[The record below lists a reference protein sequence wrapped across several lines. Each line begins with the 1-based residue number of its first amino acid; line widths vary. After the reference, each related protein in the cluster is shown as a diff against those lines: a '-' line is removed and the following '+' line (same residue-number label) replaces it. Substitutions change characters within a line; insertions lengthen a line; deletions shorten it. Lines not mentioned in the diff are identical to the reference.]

1 MRKAVLVA
9 LVSGAAALHAQA
21 PAPELDAVLAKAA
34 AYVAAYQLQLRGLV
48 AEESYAQNVT
58 TNLMQRNTTVG
69 RARISRE
76 GRQLKSDLLLVKLGD
91 DDWWLQFR
99 DVFEVDHQPIRD
111 RDQRLYKL
119 FVNGKANAK
128 SMADSIQAESA
139 RYNIGPVI
147 RTINIPIMALLFFER
162 GVQPG
167 VEFKKGEPGNVKRF
181 ADLAPA
187 ESILM
192 IEFNEVRKGTMVKG
206 ANNRDLPSHGK
217 VWIDTENG
225 RILRTSLITEDTELR
240 AEIDVTYKAERG
252 LDLLVP
258 AEMREIYNV
267 RRSDARIDG
276 RATYSKYRQFTVTTS
291 EKTDKPKP

>member
-1 MRKAVLVA
+1 MWKAGAALVLVT
-9 LVSGAAALHAQA
+9 AAVTVQAQE
-21 PAPELDAVLAKAA
+21 PDLDAVLARAA
-34 AYVAAYQLQLRGLV
+34 TYVASYQLQLRGLV
-48 AEESYAQNVT
+48 AEEAYAQNVT
-58 TNLMQRNTTVG
+58 TNLTQRNSVAS
-69 RARISRE
+69 RARVNRE
-76 GRQLKSDLLLVKLGD
+76 GRFLKSDLLLVKLGE

-99 DVFEVDHQPIRD
+99 DVFEVDRKPIRD

-119 FVNGKANAK
+119 FVEGKANAK
-128 SMADSIQAESA
+128 SMADTIQEESA

-167 VEFKKGEPGNVKRF
+167 VVFKKGDAGSVKRF
-181 ADLAPA
+181 ADIAQA
-187 ESILM
+187 ERIWM

-217 VWIDTENG
+217 VWIDSTTG
-225 RILRTSLITEDTELR
+225 RILRTSLVTEDTELR
-240 AEIDVTYKAERG
+240 AAIDVTYKSEPG

-276 RATYSKYRQFTVTTS
+276 HATYSHYRQFTVSTT
-291 EKTDKPKP
+291 EKPKS

>member
-9 LVSGAAALHAQA
+9 LVSSAAALHGQA
-21 PAPELDAVLAKAA
+21 PAPELDQVLVRAA
-34 AYVAAYQLQLRGLV
+34 AYVAEYQLKLRGLV
-48 AEESYAQNVT
+48 AEETYAQNVT
-58 TNLMQRNTTVG
+58 NNLMQRSATVG
-69 RARISRE
+69 RTRISRE

-99 DVFEVDHQPIRD
+99 DVFEVDRQPIRD

-119 FVNGKANAK
+119 FVDGKANAK
-128 SMADSIQAESA
+128 AMADSIQAESA

-167 VEFKKGEPGNVKRF
+167 VEFKKGETGNVKRF
-181 ADLAPA
+181 AELAPA
-187 ESILM
+187 DNIWM
-192 IEFNEVRKGTMVKG
+192 IEFNEKRKGTMVKG
-206 ANNRDLPSHGK
+206 ADNRDLPSHGK
-217 VWIDTENG
+217 VWIDSTSG

-240 AEIDVTYKAERG
+240 AEIDVTYKSESG
-252 LDLLVP
+252 LALLVP
-258 AEMREIYNV
+258 AEMREVYNV

-276 RATYSKYRQFTVTTS
+276 HATYSKYRQFTVTTS

>member
-1 MRKAVLVA
+1 MWKAVLVA
-9 LVSGAAALHAQA
+9 LVSGATALHGQA
-21 PAPELDAVLAKAA
+21 SAPELDAVLARAA
-34 AYVAAYQLQLRGLV
+34 GYVAEYQLKLRGLV

-58 TNLMQRNTTVG
+58 TNLMQRNTNSSRT
-69 RARISRE
+69 RLTRE

-119 FVNGKANAK
+119 FVDGKANAR

-139 RYNIGPVI
+139 RYNIGPVM

-167 VEFKKGEPGNVKRF
+167 VEFKKGEAGSVKRF

-187 ESILM
+187 ESIWM
-192 IEFNEVRKGTMVKG
+192 IQFNEVRKGTMVKG
-206 ANNRDLPSHGK
+206 VNGRDLPSHGK
-217 VWIDTENG
+217 VWIDCSSG

-240 AEIDVTYKAERG
+240 AEIDVTYKAQPG

-258 AEMREIYNV
+258 ADMREVYNV

-276 RATYSKYRQFTVTTS
+276 HATYGKYRQFTVTTS